1 MREQRDQTDTFV
13 ELLTRHQSRLYAF
26 VSTVVADRELAE
38 EVLQETNLVLWRQ
51 AEQFDHSRDFMPWAL
66 AVARNQI
73 RAAFQSRK
81 RSRLVFDLD
90 VAEAIADRLMTR
102 CETIGN
108 RQAAL
113 ADCLKALPGNQRSLI
128 CQRYQNELTVDE
140 LARQQEV
147 TANAMAV
154 VLHRIRQQLSRC
166 VQARLGGTA
175 S

>member
-1 MREQRDQTDTFV
+1 MRHQRDQADAFV

-26 VSTVVADRELAE
+26 VYTVVADREVAD
-38 EVLQETNLVLWRQ
+38 EVFQETNLVLWRQ
-51 AEQFDHSRDFMPWAL
+51 AEQFDLSRDFMPWAL
-66 AVARNQI
+66 AIARNQI

-90 VAEAIADRLMTR
+90 VAEAIANRLMTR
-102 CETIGN
+102 RETVGN

-113 ADCLKALPGNQRSLI
+113 ADCLHTLPDDQHALIR
-128 CQRYQNELTVDE
+128 QRYEDELTVNE
-140 LARQQEV
+140 LARQQKV

-175 S
+175 